1 MNQKI
6 KQDEI
11 IQLGNNIR
19 DIRLE
24 KKIKQEEMVAKLQVK
39 GISIS
44 RTGYTKIELGRRHI
58 EASCLEAIKDIL
70 NTTYERIFE
79 HTN

>member
-1 MNQKI
+1 MGQRI

-11 IQLGNNIR
+11 ILLGNNIR

-24 KKIKQEEMVAKLQVK
+24 KKLKQEEMVAKLQVR

-44 RTGYTKIELGRRHI
+44 RTSYTKIELGRRHI

-79 HTN
+79 HTE

>member
-1 MNQKI
+1 MGQRI

-11 IQLGNNIR
+11 ILLGNNIR

-24 KKIKQEEMVAKLQVK
+24 KKLKQEEMVAKLQVR

-44 RTGYTKIELGRRHI
+44 RT
-58 EASCLEAIKDIL
+58 S
-70 NTTYERIFE
+70 
-79 HTN
+79 